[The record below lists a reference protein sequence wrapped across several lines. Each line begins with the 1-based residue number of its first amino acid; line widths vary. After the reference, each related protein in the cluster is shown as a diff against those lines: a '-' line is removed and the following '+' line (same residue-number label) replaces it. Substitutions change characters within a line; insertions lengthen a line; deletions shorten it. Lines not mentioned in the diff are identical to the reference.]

1 MSFAPVST
9 VPTARPSNG
18 PGELAEGDTEFMAT
32 LARGL
37 AVLGAFGSH
46 RPSMT
51 LSDAAAVTG
60 LSRATARRILRT
72 LVKLG
77 YVVQDGRDFS
87 LAPRV
92 LEIGFAY
99 LSTQSWIDRAEP
111 LMKELSHA
119 TGESCSAAILQ
130 NTEIVYV
137 ARMPA
142 PYRLVSTAITVG
154 SRLPAFYTA
163 LGRAQ
168 LGALADDELWRRL
181 RSERLERRAP
191 GTITDPVGLT
201 ERIKADHAQGFSIV
215 DEELEQGL
223 RAIAVPIVTR
233 SGKTIAAINLS
244 AHASRTTRNEMRD
257 RFLPRLRDVAGT
269 ISRSLA

>member
-1 MSFAPVST
+1 MSFASVST
-9 VPTARPSNG
+9 APTPRLSSG
-18 PGELAEGDTEFMAT
+18 PDDLADGDTEFMAT

-37 AVLGAFGSH
+37 AVLGAFGPQ

-77 YVVQDGRDFS
+77 YVVQDGRDFA

-111 LMKELSHA
+111 LMKELSQA

-142 PYRLVSTAITVG
+142 PYRLMSTAISVG

-163 LGRAQ
+163 LGRTQ
-168 LGALADDELWRRL
+168 LGSLGEDELWRRL
-181 RSERLERRAP
+181 RSERLERRTPA
-191 GTITDPVGLT
+191 TITDPVGLM

-233 SGKTIAAINLS
+233 SGKPIAAINLS

-257 RFLPRLRDVAGT
+257 GFLPRLREVTGT